1 MQCNSGSAQI
11 LHIYRVHSPL
21 FSLPSFSLSAQTIR
35 IRHVGSVSY
44 PNWAALCHFASYCC
58 ARLQRLLTSCGCG
71 CQQSNPLFAQFCA
84 PRPRP
89 TQASHQHCLAGRQ
102 TDCALWTFSRLFA
115 NALGASVWWALWAPI
130 HGAVNSID
138 PNPELWL
145 GTCRRNPFLPPLSPC
160 WSIGYWWWGAAACA
174 SNVPSM
180 HIKVPAN
187 TPQPINGDGRDR
199 RVIGERG
206 EQGKRGQ
213 AGAEREAHTGH
224 SARRGKFVK
233 Y

>member
-21 FSLPSFSLSAQTIR
+21 FSLHSFSLSAQTIR

-71 CQQSNPLFAQFCA
+71 CQQSNPLFSQLCA

-115 NALGASVWWALWAPI
+115 NALGASVGGLCGP
-130 HGAVNSID
+130 
-138 PNPELWL
+138 PFM
-145 GTCRRNPFLPPLSPC
+145 RRLIQLTQTQNC
-160 WSIGYWWWGAAACA
+160 G
-174 SNVPSM
+174 
-180 HIKVPAN
+180 
-187 TPQPINGDGRDR
+187 
-199 RVIGERG
+199 
-206 EQGKRGQ
+206 
-213 AGAEREAHTGH
+213 
-224 SARRGKFVK
+224 
-233 Y
+233 